1 MASRVPLVENRWLRR
16 GPAAILVLVKL
27 LLVVA
32 CAPMLLWPQATG
44 TLRGRV
50 TLEPGGEPLHH
61 VDIHIGDR
69 ETDTREDG
77 TYEITGL
84 APGTY
89 TVLAHLQSL
98 SDQSRQ
104 VVIRAGE
111 TTVADFV
118 LRFAELRETVT
129 VTASGREQSTFEAFQ
144 TVTTVDSI
152 QLALEARPS
161 LGEALQNQPGV
172 AKRSFGPGNSRPV
185 LRGFDGDRVLVMQDG
200 MPTGAISS
208 QSGDH
213 GESIDPSNLESI
225 EVLKGPATL
234 LYGSTAIGGVVNAV
248 TGRTALH
255 DPPHPGVHGSITGYG
270 GTTNGQGGGS
280 ANFDVGLGPW
290 LIWGSGSGQRTGSYG
305 TPIGTVPNSGVRS
318 SNSSGGFGWYGDKRF
333 VDAGYRYDEGRY
345 GVPFANELEG
355 VDEDISLAFHRHNL
369 RLTTGW
375 QNGTGL
381 LSAFRFAVNYSAW
394 QHQELEGEDPV
405 TVFNNKLV
413 SYRGVF
419 EQRRSGPLSGSF
431 GFQGSY
437 RDFKAT
443 GEETLAP
450 PVTQRSFAV
459 FGLEE
464 LSYERL
470 RFQLG
475 GRIENNAYHPA
486 GLPSRSFTGFS
497 GAAGVY
503 VPFWRDNALVVNYT
517 YSYRAPALEEL
528 YNNGPHVGN
537 VTFELGDPNLG
548 RERSHGIEVSYRRRT
563 GRMRREISYFRYDID
578 RFVYLAST
586 GEVEDGLPVAQ
597 YAQAD
602 ARYWGV
608 ESSTGLALHP
618 NFELLFGFDYVNA
631 AIKPSGTPLPRIPPA
646 RGRAGFEFR
655 KGGFRIQPEVILA
668 NRQKR
673 VYRNETPTAGYAVFG
688 FTSSYTW
695 ARQHVAHIV
704 GLEAFNVGDVLYRNH
719 LSFIKDRA
727 PEIGRGVR
735 FTYTVRL
742 F

>member
-1 MASRVPLVENRWLRR
+1 VPVKPFLPLVCA
-16 GPAAILVLVKL
+16 PAL
-27 LLVVA
+27 LLA
-32 CAPMLLWPQATG
+32 QATG

-50 TLEPGGEPLHH
+50 TLDPGGEPLHD
-61 VDIHIGDR
+61 VDIHVGDR
-69 ETDTREDG
+69 ETDTGADG

-84 APGTY
+84 APGVY
-89 TVLAHLQSL
+89 TVLVHLQSL

-104 VVIRAGE
+104 VVIAAGQS
-111 TTVADFV
+111 TVADFV
-118 LRFAELRETVT
+118 LRFAEVRESVT

-144 TVTTVDSI
+144 TVTTVDSL
-152 QLALEARPS
+152 QLALQARPS
-161 LGEALQNQPGV
+161 LGEAIQNQPGV

-185 LRGFDGDRVLVMQDG
+185 IRGFDGDRVLVMQDG

-255 DPPHPGVHGSITGYG
+255 DPPHPGVHGSLTGYG
-270 GTTNGQGGGS
+270 GTTNAQGGGS

-290 LIWGSGSGQRTGSYG
+290 LIWGSGSGQRTGDYG
-305 TPIGTVPNSGVRS
+305 TPIGTVPSSGTRT

-333 VDAGYRYDEGRY
+333 ADASYRYDEGRY
-345 GVPFANELEG
+345 GVPFAKELEG
-355 VDEDISLAFHRHNL
+355 AAEDISLAFHRHNL
-369 RLTTGW
+369 RVTTGW
-375 QNGTGL
+375 QNGAGVL
-381 LSAFRFAVNYSAW
+381 PAFRLSVNYSGW
-394 QHQELEGEDPV
+394 QHKELEGEEPV

-419 EQRRSGPLSGSF
+419 EQRPSGPLSGSF
-431 GFQGSY
+431 GFQGLY
-437 RDFKAT
+437 RDFKTA
-443 GEETLAP
+443 GEEALAP

-464 LSYERL
+464 LTYERL
-470 RFQLG
+470 RFQFG
-475 GRIENNAYHPA
+475 ARVENNAYNPV

-497 GAAGVY
+497 GAAGIY
-503 VPFWRDNALVVNYT
+503 VPFRRDNALVINYT

-537 VTFELGDPNLG
+537 ITFELGDPNLR
-548 RERSHGIEVSYRRRT
+548 RERSRGIEVSYRRRT
-563 GRMRREISYFRYDID
+563 GRMRRELSYFRYDID
-578 RFVYLAST
+578 NFVYLAAT
-586 GEVEDGLPVAQ
+586 GEVEDGLPVAR
-597 YAQAD
+597 YAQART
-602 ARYWGV
+602 RYWGF

-618 NFELLFGFDYVNA
+618 NFELMFGFDYVNA
-631 AIKPSGTPLPRIPPA
+631 GIKSSGTPLPRIPPA

-655 KGGFRIQPEVILA
+655 KGGFRIQPQAILT

-673 VYRNETPTAGYAVFG
+673 VYVNETPTAGYVVFG

-695 ARQHVAHIV
+695 ARQHVAHIAGV
-704 GLEAFNVGDVLYRNH
+704 EAFNLGDVLYRNH

-735 FTYTVRL
+735 FTYTVR
-742 F
+742 FF